1 MSAACEEA
9 VEDAAEAEAVVAA
22 LVLARGD
29 AAKPVAQRHHVL
41 QGHHVRG
48 QIEP

>member
-9 VEDAAEAEAVVAA
+9 VEDAAEAEAVAA